1 MFEPD
6 SPSDAQI
13 INKKKY
19 KTMAQRKLIPQIH
32 SVNCQCCGDLE
43 LVTKQGLAMTP
54 KQVQELTDRGIAV
67 SLPNEKLFL
76 DGQSKS
82 STSWDVDPIFRRS
95 ADMCSIWEL
104 SRDCQGKILSAHKAD
119 KKRFG

>member
-1 MFEPD
+1 
-6 SPSDAQI
+6 
-13 INKKKY
+13 
-19 KTMAQRKLIPQIH
+19 MAQRKLIPQIH
-32 SVNCQCCGDLE
+32 SVNCQCCGELE

-67 SLPNEKLFL
+67 SLPNEKSFL
-76 DGQSKS
+76 DGQPKS

-95 ADMCSIWEL
+95 ADMCSMWEL